1 MWKENK
7 QQARE
12 TEVQNHNQ
20 KKKKKKKDLKHKYYM
35 WNKRRNQ
42 KNYG

>member
-12 TEVQNHNQ
+12 IEVQNHN